1 MIYGRR
7 VTTNPNSSHVEIVST
22 YQALT
27 KRGRH
32 QRLLLQHLT
41 KRWRTE
47 YLTEL
52 REHSIQKCN
61 RQGSVASISKGDVV
75 ILKNDSTNRA
85 FGQLGKVEEL
95 VQGRDGKVRAA
106 VVRVSRGEKQPIH
119 LRRVIQQL
127 IPIEVAPDTV
137 EIET

>member
-1 MIYGRR
+1 M
-7 VTTNPNSSHVEIVST
+7 
-22 YQALT
+22 A
-27 KRGRH
+27 
-32 QRLLLQHLT
+32 
-41 KRWRTE
+41 
-47 YLTEL
+47 
-52 REHSIQKCN
+52 
-61 RQGSVASISKGDVV
+61 AISKGDVV

-85 FGQLGKVEEL
+85 FWQLGKVEEL

-106 VVRVSRGEKQPIH
+106 VVRVSREKKQPIH

>member
-1 MIYGRR
+1 M
-7 VTTNPNSSHVEIVST
+7 ST

-52 REHSIQKCN
+52 RERSIQKRN
-61 RQGSVASISKGDVV
+61 RQGSVAAISKGDVV
-75 ILKNDSTNRA
+75 ILKNYSTNKA
-85 FGQLGKVEEL
+85 FWQLGKVEEL
-95 VQGRDGKVRAA
+95 VQGRDVRAA
-106 VVRVSRGEKQPIH
+106 VVRVLREKKQPIH